1 MSMYVFLFTI
11 DQTHSQTNLA
21 SRSLMI
27 IGIETSYSNH
37 RLGEFLSIPWKEV
50 SLRMG
55 YRTWHVGWGWSQGA
69 VDSDGIDRLACMDA
83 IPWCT
88 GHISIVS
95 EAASQTVYIIIIYI
109 YPCLVGKKTPE
120 LVKGNA
126 YRNPQHLKRFP
137 EHQPLEGYDLCCLD
151 KISHFK

>member
-109 YPCLVGKKTPE
+109 SLFGWKENSRIGQGERLQEPPTSEKVPWTSTPWR
-120 LVKGNA
+120 LWSLLL
-126 YRNPQHLKRFP
+126 R
-137 EHQPLEGYDLCCLD
+137 
-151 KISHFK
+151 